1 MSDLRIA
8 LVAEGTTDYVIIESA
23 LKAILPSPFVLT
35 LLQPEPT
42 RPHFEGGWC
51 GVFKWC
57 NEFRQSNYST
67 FEEDPTLRLYDLFII
82 HLDAD
87 VAEKSYCDCS
97 GAVALTAA
105 TLPSLPCS
113 RPCPQPSDTVTQIE
127 TLLLAWLGIQQLGSK
142 AVFCIPSKAS
152 EAWLAAASLPNNHS
166 LLTNI
171 ECNLRLEISL
181 AQLPK
186 AQRVKKGVP
195 AYRHHAST
203 ITAQWGKV
211 CNLCSQATVF
221 HQHIVDSII

>member
-1 MSDLRIA
+1 MSDLHIA
-8 LVAEGTTDYVIIESA
+8 LVAEGKTDYVIIESA

-57 NEFRQSNYST
+57 SEFRQSNYST
-67 FEEDPTLRLYDLFII
+67 FEEDPTLELYDLFII

-97 GAVALTAA
+97 DAVALAA
-105 TLPSLPCS
+105 AILPSLPCS
-113 RPCPQPSDTVTQIE
+113 QPCPPPSDTVTKIE
-127 TLLLAWLGIQQLGSK
+127 TMLLAWLGIQQLGSK
-142 AVFCIPSKAS
+142 TVFCIPSKAS
-152 EAWLAAASLPNNHS
+152 EAWLTAAMLPHNHN

-171 ECNLRLEISL
+171 ECNLSLETSL

-186 AQRVKKGVP
+186 AQKVRKSVA
-195 AYRHHAST
+195 AYRPHAST
-203 ITAQWGKV
+203 ITAQWDKV
-211 CNLCSQATVF
+211 CCLCLQATIF
-221 HQHIVDSII
+221 HQHISSRI